1 MPAKTASA
9 VSKLESRPVEGTDFE
24 TLRALPLETADHP
37 ARADQMIPTL
47 KEYIATCKRYDKVAV
62 LELKNEFSAEDIKKT
77 IGCAIAPKDKT
88 NEMSMKIKGR
98 DLLSG
103 TPREAVVTES
113 QIASAL
119 SETVAKIVD
128 TVHNALEATPP
139 ELSADIAD
147 LGVAMTGGGSLLRG
161 LDAAI
166 RAATGLPVFVV
177 DQPLGCVARGSGKM
191 LSTLDKTQ
199 HMLQTMY

>member
-1 MPAKTASA
+1 M
-9 VSKLESRPVEGTDFE
+9 
-24 TLRALPLETADHP
+24 
-37 ARADQMIPTL
+37 
-47 KEYIATCKRYDKVAV
+47 
-62 LELKNEFSAEDIKKT
+62 
-77 IGCAIAPKDKT
+77 
-88 NEMSMKIKGR
+88 
-98 DLLSG
+98 
-103 TPREAVVTES
+103 
-113 QIASAL
+113 

-128 TVHNALEATPP
+128 TVHTALEATPP